1 LPEIRDLRNS
11 FCRSL
16 AFGIVRGA
24 WDLPKDLDGMKETL
38 CLLYL
43 LALSTAGLA
52 QDRVPAHPHIQFETT
67 EGKIVLELD
76 GRRAPVT
83 VRNFLELIDS
93 GYFDNTIFH
102 RVIANFM
109 IQGGSFTP
117 NMESKEPGDVIFNE
131 SGNGLTNMRG
141 TIAMARTGE
150 PHSAKAQFYINV
162 KDNTAL
168 DPRPDRWGYAVFG
181 YVIEGMD
188 IVDAIASVRTG
199 PSGKLSQD
207 VPVVPIVIT
216 KASRV
221 VYDD

>member
-1 LPEIRDLRNS
+1 
-11 FCRSL
+11 
-16 AFGIVRGA
+16 
-24 WDLPKDLDGMKETL
+24 MKETL

-43 LALSTAGLA
+43 LAYSASGLV

-93 GYFDNTIFH
+93 GYFDGTVFH
-102 RVIANFM
+102 RIIADFM
-109 IQGGSFTP
+109 IQGGAYTP
-117 NMESKEPGDVIFNE
+117 NLQSKESDEVIFNE

-141 TIAMARTGE
+141 TIAMARTEE
-150 PHSAKAQFYINV
+150 PHSAKTQFYINV

-181 YVIEGMD
+181 YVIDGMD
-188 IVDAIASVRTG
+188 VVDIIANVRTG
-199 PSGKLSQD
+199 PGGKFPRD
-207 VPVVPIVIT
+207 VPVVPIVVT

>member
-1 LPEIRDLRNS
+1 MYR
-11 FCRSL
+11 
-16 AFGIVRGA
+16 
-24 WDLPKDLDGMKETL
+24 TL
-38 CLLYL
+38 CLVFLMVCPL
-43 LALSTAGLA
+43 AGLA

-83 VRNFLELIDS
+83 VRHFLGLVDS
-93 GYFDNTIFH
+93 GYFDGTIFH
-102 RVIANFM
+102 RVIADFM
-109 IQGGSFTP
+109 IQGGGHTP
-117 NMESKEPGDVIFNE
+117 DLKLKESGESIFNE

-141 TIAMARTGE
+141 TIAMARTSD
-150 PHSAKAQFYINV
+150 PHSAQAQFFINV
-162 KDNTAL
+162 NDNRSL
-168 DPRPDRWGYAVFG
+168 NPQPDRWGYAVFG

-188 IVDAIASVRTG
+188 VVDTIANVRTG
-199 PSGKLSQD
+199 PGGRYPKD